1 MTHLGARVSALLDGR
16 LAPGEEE
23 RCWAHVHECHACRD
37 LVEHEGWVKTR
48 LARLSLGPSSTPEGL
63 KSSLRFGCG
72 ALAPVPFV
80 TAGHRPRRGL
90 MAIGGGAA
98 SVCVVGVLALGVAG
112 SSDLEPVP
120 PATDLSG
127 PVTHSSPADSPGI
140 NPAINPTIVPTS
152 TLRAPLAERIVAIR
166 GKIAP

>member
-23 RCWAHVHECHACRD
+23 RWWNHVHACHACRD
-37 LVEHEGWVKTR
+37 LVEHEGWVKTQ
-48 LARLSLGPSSTPEGL
+48 LAQLSLGPSSTPEGL
-63 KSSLRFGCG
+63 KSSLRGGCG
-72 ALAPVPFV
+72 ALAPAPFV

-112 SSDLEPVP
+112 SADIEPAAP
-120 PATDLSG
+120 TTDLSG
-127 PVTHSSPADSPGI
+127 PAAPSGPF
-140 NPAINPTIVPTS
+140 IVPTATS
-152 TLRAPLAERIVAIR
+152 RAPLAERLVVIR
-166 GKIAP
+166 EKIAP